1 MSAEPARIIANGS
14 ETRVQL
20 PCTVAGFL
28 ADRGW
33 KPTQVVV
40 EHNGNVLAKNE
51 MTTQPLRDGDRL
63 EIVVPV
69 AGG

>member
-1 MSAEPARIIANGS
+1 MVTITANGKKFS
-14 ETRVQL
+14 VDESATIAQ
-20 PCTVAGFL
+20 FL
-28 ADRGW
+28 RGLGW

-40 EHNGNVLAKNE
+40 EYNGRVL
-51 MTTQPLRDGDRL
+51 LRDEFDQTKLQEGDRL

>member
-1 MSAEPARIIANGS
+1 MKIIANG
-14 ETRVQL
+14 ETRQVTDGL
-20 PCTVAGFL
+20 SVAGFL
-28 ADRGW
+28 RECGW

-40 EHNGNVLAKNE
+40 EKNGNVL
-51 MTTQPLRDGDRL
+51 LRSDLNSQILQDNDRL